1 MLRRLSIP
9 VIAGVLYVGLAA
21 TALRADTIMYANNAT
36 GGSPY
41 IYQIDVTTGAVL
53 QTYTNL
59 SGNNGRGVVTVG
71 DTIYY
76 TTASDNN
83 VYKESKAGVNEGIAF
98 SVSGASG
105 LATMAYDGTD
115 FYIGDYSGTNNVY
128 KFKQD
133 GTPDG
138 TIALSHCTSF
148 CDGLEFFKMGG
159 QGYLVSNEFDGG
171 FGGPNSYDL
180 YDLNGTFIRTLFTS
194 TSSGSTGIA
203 FDGTDFWTSNIF
215 DGTVS
220 EWTENGTFVKTVTLS
235 GYGSNSPLVED
246 LSFDYSQVL
255 PTPEP
260 GTLVLMGTGFL
271 GMFGFVRRKFLR

>member
-1 MLRRLSIP
+1 MLRCFSIP
-9 VIAGVLYVGLAA
+9 VIAGVLCLGLAA
-21 TALRADTIMYANNAT
+21 TALRADNILYANNAS
-36 GGSPY
+36 GGAPY
-41 IYQIDVTTGAVL
+41 IYQIDITTGMVL

-76 TTASDNN
+76 TTAGDNN
-83 VYKESKAGVNEGIAF
+83 VYKESKGGVNEGVAF
-98 SVSGASG
+98 SVAGASG

-128 KFKQD
+128 KYSPT
-133 GTPDG
+133 GTLLQ
-138 TIALSHCTSF
+138 TIPLSHCSSF

-159 QGYLVSNEFDGG
+159 QGFLISNEFDGG
-171 FGGPNSYDL
+171 FGGPNKYDI
-180 YDLNGTFIRTLFTS
+180 YDLNGTFIKTLFIS

-220 EWTENGTFVKTVTLS
+220 EWDINGTFVKTVSLS
-235 GYGSNSPLVED
+235 GYGGNSPLVED

-255 PTPEP
+255 TPEP

-271 GMFGFVRRKFLR
+271 GIFGLVRRRFHL